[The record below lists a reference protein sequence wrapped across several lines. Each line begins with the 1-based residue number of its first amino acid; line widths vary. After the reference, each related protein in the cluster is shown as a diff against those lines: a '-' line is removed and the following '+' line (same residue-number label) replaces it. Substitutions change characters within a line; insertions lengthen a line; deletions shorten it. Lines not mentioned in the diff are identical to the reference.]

1 MPLQKKEVEMSK
13 SILSDRV
20 LNMSVSATLQMTDK
34 SRELKAKGID
44 IIALSIGEPDF
55 NTPNKVKE
63 AAKTAIDNNLTH
75 YPPVPGLPA
84 LREAICKKLK
94 RDNNLDY
101 DVAQIVVSTGAKHS
115 LANVFMSILNDGD
128 EVIVPAPYWVS
139 YPEMI
144 KLAGGK
150 IITVDAGIEKNFKLN
165 PEQLENAITPK
176 TKAFLFNS
184 PSNPTGSVYSLEE
197 LEKLAEVLEKYPDIL
212 IISDEIYEL
221 INFVGK
227 HHSLASFPKLKDRV
241 ILVNGVSKGFA
252 MTGWRI
258 GYMAAPIEIAK
269 ACTKLQGQF
278 TSGASTISQA
288 AAMEA
293 INTIPSESA
302 ELKNMLQQFKK
313 RRDLLI
319 ELLKEVPG
327 IKCNIPGA
335 AFYLFPDMS
344 FYYGKSNGEIKINNS
359 SDLALYLLEKGHVAL
374 VAGEAFGS
382 PEYIRISYA
391 TSMDN
396 IKEAVKRISEA
407 LGNLK

>member
-1 MPLQKKEVEMSK
+1 
-13 SILSDRV
+13 
-20 LNMSVSATLQMTDK
+20 MSVSATLQMTDK
-34 SRELKAKGID
+34 SRELKAQGID
-44 IIALSIGEPDF
+44 VIALSIGEPDF
-55 NTPNKVKE
+55 DTPNSVKE
-63 AAKTAIDNNLTH
+63 SAKTAIDNNLTH

-84 LREAICKKLK
+84 LREAICNKLK

-115 LANVFMSILNDGD
+115 LANVFMSILNEGD

-150 IITVDAGIEKNFKLN
+150 TITVDAGIDQNFKLN
-165 PEQLENAITPK
+165 PEQLEKAITPK

-184 PSNPTGSVYSLEE
+184 PSNPTGSVYTLDE
-197 LEKLAEVLEKYPDIL
+197 LEKIAEVLEKYPHVL

-241 ILVNGVSKGFA
+241 VLINGVSKGFA

-293 INTIPSESA
+293 VNTNPSESA
-302 ELKNMLQQFKK
+302 ELKDMLVQFKS
-313 RRDLLI
+313 RRDFLVK
-319 ELLKEVPG
+319 LLKEVPG
-327 IKCNIPGA
+327 IKANIPGA
-335 AFYLFPDMS
+335 AFYLFPDVS
-344 FYYGKSNGEIKINNS
+344 FYYGKSNGDIKINDSN
-359 SDLALYLLEKGHVAL
+359 DLALYLLEKGHVAL
-374 VAGEAFGS
+374 VAGDAFGS

-396 IKEAVKRISEA
+396 IAEAVKRIKEA

>member
-1 MPLQKKEVEMSK
+1 MSK

-150 IITVDAGIEKNFKLN
+150 TITVDAGIEKNFKLN

-197 LEKLAEVLEKYPDIL
+197 LEKLAEVLEKYPDVL

>member
-1 MPLQKKEVEMSK
+1 
-13 SILSDRV
+13 
-20 LNMSVSATLQMTDK
+20 MSVSATLQMTDR

-44 IIALSIGEPDF
+44 VIALSIGEPDF
-55 NTPNKVKE
+55 NTPDSVKE

-75 YPPVPGLPA
+75 YTPVPGLPA
-84 LREAICKKLK
+84 LREAICNKLK

-101 DVAQIVVSTGAKHS
+101 EVAQIVVSTGAKHS

-150 IITVDAGIEKNFKLN
+150 TIAIDAGIEQNFKIS
-165 PEQLENAITPK
+165 PEQLENAITSK

-184 PSNPTGSVYSLEE
+184 PSNPTGSVYTLEE
-197 LEKLAEVLEKYPDIL
+197 LEKLAEVLEKYPHVL

-241 ILVNGVSKGFA
+241 VLINGVSKGFA

-278 TSGASTISQA
+278 TSGASSISQA

-293 INTIPSESA
+293 INTNPSESA
-302 ELKNMLQQFKK
+302 ELKNMLVQFKK

-327 IKCNIPGA
+327 IKSNIPGA

-344 FYYGKSNGEIKINNS
+344 FYYGKSNGETKINNS
-359 SDLALYLLEKGHVAL
+359 NDLALYLLEKGHVAL

-396 IKEAVKRISEA
+396 IKEAVKRISKA

>member
-1 MPLQKKEVEMSK
+1 MSK

-55 NTPNKVKE
+55 NTPNNVKE

-150 IITVDAGIEKNFKLN
+150 TITIDAGIEKNFKLN

-197 LEKLAEVLEKYPDIL
+197 LEKLAEVLEKYPDVL

>member
-1 MPLQKKEVEMSK
+1 
-13 SILSDRV
+13 
-20 LNMSVSATLQMTDK
+20 MSVSATLQMTDK

-44 IIALSIGEPDF
+44 VIALSIGEPDF
-55 NTPNKVKE
+55 DTPTSVKE
-63 AAKTAIDNNLTH
+63 AAKAAIDNNLTH
-75 YPPVPGLPA
+75 YPPVPGLPV
-84 LREAICKKLK
+84 LREAICNKLK

-150 IITVDAGIEKNFKLN
+150 TMVVDAGIEQNFKISAK
-165 PEQLENAITPK
+165 QLEEAINDK

-184 PSNPTGSVYSLEE
+184 PSNPTGSTYTLQE
-197 LEKLAEVLEKYPDIL
+197 LEKLAEVLEKHPHVL

-241 ILVNGVSKGFA
+241 VLINGVSKGFA

-258 GYMAAPIEIAK
+258 GYMAAPLEIAK
-269 ACTKLQGQF
+269 ACSKLQGQF

-288 AAMEA
+288 AATEA
-293 INTIPSESA
+293 INTKPSESTD
-302 ELKNMLQQFKK
+302 LKSMLKQFKN
-313 RRDLLI
+313 RRDFLM
-319 ELLKEVPG
+319 ELLKDVPG
-327 IKCNIPGA
+327 IKSNVPGA
-335 AFYLFPDMS
+335 AFYLFPDIS
-344 FYYGKSNGEIKINNS
+344 YYFGKSTDGIKINDSN
-359 SDLALYLLEKGHVAL
+359 DLALYLLEKGHVAL

-391 TSMDN
+391 TSMEN

>member
-197 LEKLAEVLEKYPDIL
+197 LEKLAEVLEKYPDVL

>member
-1 MPLQKKEVEMSK
+1 
-13 SILSDRV
+13 
-20 LNMSVSATLQMTDK
+20 MSVSATLQMTDK

-44 IIALSIGEPDF
+44 VIALSIGEPDF
-55 NTPNKVKE
+55 DTPNSVKE

-75 YPPVPGLPA
+75 YPPVPGLPE
-84 LREAICKKLK
+84 LRKAICNKLK

-101 DVAQIVVSTGAKHS
+101 EVAQIVVSTGAKHS

-144 KLAGGK
+144 KLAGG
-150 IITVDAGIEKNFKLN
+150 ITVAVDAGIDQNFKLK

-197 LEKLAEVLEKYPDIL
+197 LNKIAEVLEKYPDVL

-241 ILVNGVSKGFA
+241 VLINGVSKGFA

-293 INTIPSESA
+293 INTSPLESA
-302 ELKNMLQQFKK
+302 ELKSMLEQFKD
-313 RRDLLI
+313 RRDFLI
-319 ELLKEVPG
+319 ELLKDVQG
-327 IKCNIPGA
+327 IKANIPGA
-335 AFYLFPDMS
+335 AFYLFPDVS
-344 FYYGKSNGEIKINNS
+344 YYFGKTDGETKVNNS

-374 VAGEAFGS
+374 VAGDAFGS

-391 TSMDN
+391 TSMEN
-396 IKEAVKRISEA
+396 IEEAVKRIKEA
-407 LGNLK
+407 LGKLK

>member
-1 MPLQKKEVEMSK
+1 
-13 SILSDRV
+13 
-20 LNMSVSATLQMTDK
+20 MSVSATLQMTDR

-44 IIALSIGEPDF
+44 VIALSIGEPDF
-55 NTPNKVKE
+55 NTPDSVKE

-75 YPPVPGLPA
+75 YTPVPGLPA
-84 LREAICKKLK
+84 LREAICNKLK

-101 DVAQIVVSTGAKHS
+101 EVAQIVVSTGAKHS

-150 IITVDAGIEKNFKLN
+150 TIAIDAGIEQNFKIS
-165 PEQLENAITPK
+165 PEQLENAITSK

-184 PSNPTGSVYSLEE
+184 PSNPTGSVYTLEE
-197 LEKLAEVLEKYPDIL
+197 LEKLAEVLEKYPHVL

-241 ILVNGVSKGFA
+241 VLINGVSKGFA

-278 TSGASTISQA
+278 TSGASSISQA

-293 INTIPSESA
+293 INTNPSESA
-302 ELKNMLQQFKK
+302 ELKNMLVQFKN

-327 IKCNIPGA
+327 IKSNIPGA

-344 FYYGKSNGEIKINNS
+344 FYYGKSNGETKINNS
-359 SDLALYLLEKGHVAL
+359 NDLALYLLEKGHVAL

-396 IKEAVKRISEA
+396 IKEAVKRISKA

>member
-150 IITVDAGIEKNFKLN
+150 TITVDAGIEKNFKLN

-197 LEKLAEVLEKYPDIL
+197 LEKLAEVLEKYPDVL

-241 ILVNGVSKGFA
+241 VLVNGVSKGFA

-335 AFYLFPDMS
+335 AFYLFPDVS

>member
-150 IITVDAGIEKNFKLN
+150 TITVDAGIEKNFKLN

-197 LEKLAEVLEKYPDIL
+197 LEKLAEVLEKYPDVL

>member
-55 NTPNKVKE
+55 NTPNNVKE

-150 IITVDAGIEKNFKLN
+150 TITVDAGIEKNFKLN

-197 LEKLAEVLEKYPDIL
+197 LEKLAEVLEKYPDVL

-241 ILVNGVSKGFA
+241 VLVNGVSKGFA

-269 ACTKLQGQF
+269 ACTKLQGQV

>member
-1 MPLQKKEVEMSK
+1 MSK

-34 SRELKAKGID
+34 SRELKAQGID
-44 IIALSIGEPDF
+44 VIALSIGEPDF
-55 NTPNKVKE
+55 DTPNNVKE

-75 YPPVPGLPA
+75 YPPVPGLPDFKQ
-84 LREAICKKLK
+84 AICNKLK

-101 DVAQIVVSTGAKHS
+101 SPAQIVVSTGAKHS

-150 IITVDAGIEKNFKLN
+150 TVVVDAGIDQGFKVK
-165 PEQLENAITPK
+165 PEQLEKAITNK

-184 PSNPTGSVYSLEE
+184 PSNPTGSVYTLEE
-197 LEKLAEVLEKYPDIL
+197 LEKLSRVLENYPDII

-221 INFVGK
+221 INFSGK
-227 HHSLASFPKLKDRV
+227 HHSLASFPSLKERV
-241 ILVNGVSKGFA
+241 VLINGVSKGFA

-258 GYMAAPIEIAK
+258 GYMAAPLEIAK

-293 INTIPSESA
+293 VNTVPSEST
-302 ELKNMLQQFKK
+302 ELKNMLEQFRK
-313 RRDLLI
+313 RRDYLI
-319 ELLKEVPG
+319 ELLKDVPG
-327 IKCNIPGA
+327 VKTNIPGGA
-335 AFYLFPDMS
+335 LYLFPDVS
-344 FYYGKSNGEIKINNS
+344 YYFGKSNGNTTINDSN
-359 SDLALYLLEKGHVAL
+359 DLALYLLEKAHVAL
-374 VAGEAFGS
+374 VAGDAFGTA
-382 PEYIRISYA
+382 ECIRISYA
-391 TSMDN
+391 TSMEN
-396 IKEAVKRISEA
+396 IKEAVKRISDA
-407 LGNLK
+407 LGKLN

>member
-1 MPLQKKEVEMSK
+1 MSK

-20 LNMSVSATLQMTDK
+20 LNMSVSATLQMTDR

-44 IIALSIGEPDF
+44 VIALSIGEPDF
-55 NTPNKVKE
+55 NTPDSVKE

-75 YPPVPGLPA
+75 YTPVPGLPA
-84 LREAICKKLK
+84 LREAICNKLK

-101 DVAQIVVSTGAKHS
+101 EVAQIVVSTGAKHS

-150 IITVDAGIEKNFKLN
+150 TIAIDAGIDQNFKIS
-165 PEQLENAITPK
+165 PEQLENAITSK

-184 PSNPTGSVYSLEE
+184 PSNPTGSVYTLEE
-197 LEKLAEVLEKYPDIL
+197 LEKLAEVLEKYPHVL

-241 ILVNGVSKGFA
+241 VLINGVSKGFA

-278 TSGASTISQA
+278 TSGASSISQA

-293 INTIPSESA
+293 INTNPSESA
-302 ELKNMLQQFKK
+302 ELKNMLVQFKN

-327 IKCNIPGA
+327 IKSNIPGA

-344 FYYGKSNGEIKINNS
+344 FYYGKSNGETKINNS
-359 SDLALYLLEKGHVAL
+359 NDLALYLLEKGHVAL

-396 IKEAVKRISEA
+396 IKEAVKRISKA

>member
-1 MPLQKKEVEMSK
+1 MNK

-44 IIALSIGEPDF
+44 VIALSIGEPDF
-55 NTPNKVKE
+55 DTPTSVKE
-63 AAKTAIDNNLTH
+63 AAKAAIDNNLTH
-75 YPPVPGLPA
+75 YPPVPGLPV
-84 LREAICKKLK
+84 LREAICNKLK

-150 IITVDAGIEKNFKLN
+150 TMVVDAGIEQNFKISAK
-165 PEQLENAITPK
+165 QLEEAINDK

-184 PSNPTGSVYSLEE
+184 PSNPTGSTYTLQE
-197 LEKLAEVLEKYPDIL
+197 LEKLAEVLEKHPHVL

-241 ILVNGVSKGFA
+241 VLINGVSKGFA

-258 GYMAAPIEIAK
+258 GYMAAPLEIAK
-269 ACTKLQGQF
+269 ACSKLQGQF

-288 AAMEA
+288 AATEA
-293 INTIPSESA
+293 INTKPSESTD
-302 ELKNMLQQFKK
+302 LKSMLKQFKN
-313 RRDLLI
+313 RRDFLM
-319 ELLKEVPG
+319 ELLKDVPG
-327 IKCNIPGA
+327 IKSNVPGA
-335 AFYLFPDMS
+335 AFYLFPDIS
-344 FYYGKSNGEIKINNS
+344 YYFGKSTDGIKINDSN
-359 SDLALYLLEKGHVAL
+359 DLALYLLEKGHVAL

-391 TSMDN
+391 TSMEN